1 MEERLE
7 FLRELGVD
15 VVKAARDFPPL
26 LGCSI
31 SRNFIPVLDYLES
44 IPVSRA
50 SLPLIVQKYPRIL
63 YSSVVVDL
71 MPVVNF
77 LLGLGV
83 QKPNLERVLACYPQ
97 ILGSKLEG
105 NMSTAVAYLV
115 SVGVALRSVGGIVT
129 ECPEIL
135 GMPVGEDLLP
145 KVGFL
150 VGLGIT
156 KEKVAQIIERQ
167 PQILMLPLET
177 QLRPTV
183 QALLEAGVQADAVG
197 AVVAK
202 FPDLLGLAMS
212 EVLAR
217 KAAWL
222 VDEVGVPESQ
232 VAQVITRLPQ
242 ILAIDEDHA
251 RTKISFLVK
260 RGFTAAQVAGMV
272 AACPQI
278 LGLSITASLAPR
290 LDFLVD
296 IMRRPLV
303 EAAEYPAYF
312 MFSVERLRPRYE
324 KVQAAGL
331 KCSLPWMLGCSDEA
345 FLELLAQ
352 EEVMEGPAFVDFVE
366 GPLRQPSRQVVLC
379 GHFRLLLD
387 RDRVPRSLWE
397 AHGDFEAVVVR
408 HLLHEGV
415 DVVLGRGQRRAAL
428 HGGLDEL
435 RLHLH
440 VVRLLLELVHGL
452 GDLLE
457 VVGGERGVEGLD
469 DVAHGLGDDVHLGL
483 RVEARDDGVEARG
496 QAQVVELLRALA
508 DGVLG
513 VDARAVHVAL
523 LDGALHLEL
532 LLLLLLLALLG
543 LAHQR
548 LGREAQLEDLLQQLL
563 LVAHASGTL
572 PQRPRRPAR
581 SRARCLC
588 RWRAPH

>member
-1 MEERLE
+1 MACLLAAGALSSYGGCWAWQGLPVGLFEDLALPSDVAIMEERLE

-15 VVKAARDFPPL
+15 VIKAAQDFPPL

-31 SRNFIPVLDYLES
+31 SRNFIPVLDYLDS

-202 FPDLLGLAMS
+202 FPDFLGLAMS
-212 EVLAR
+212 QVLAR

-222 VDEVGVPESQ
+222 VDEVGVHKNQ
-232 VAQVITRLPQ
+232 VAQVVTRLPQ
-242 ILAIDEDHA
+242 ILAIDEEHA
-251 RTKISFLVK
+251 RTKLSFLVE

-331 KCSLPWMLGCSDEA
+331 KCSLPWMLGCSEEA
-345 FLELLAQ
+345 FLELVAQ
-352 EEVMEGPAFVDFVE
+352 EEVVEGPAFVDFVE
-366 GPLRQPSRQVVLC
+366 GPVVLSPVTV
-379 GHFRLLLD
+379 D
-387 RDRVPRSLWE
+387 R
-397 AHGDFEAVVVR
+397 R
-408 HLLHEGV
+408 H
-415 DVVLGRGQRRAAL
+415 
-428 HGGLDEL
+428 
-435 RLHLH
+435 
-440 VVRLLLELVHGL
+440 
-452 GDLLE
+452 
-457 VVGGERGVEGLD
+457 
-469 DVAHGLGDDVHLGL
+469 
-483 RVEARDDGVEARG
+483 
-496 QAQVVELLRALA
+496 
-508 DGVLG
+508 
-513 VDARAVHVAL
+513 
-523 LDGALHLEL
+523 
-532 LLLLLLLALLG
+532 
-543 LAHQR
+543 
-548 LGREAQLEDLLQQLL
+548 
-563 LVAHASGTL
+563 
-572 PQRPRRPAR
+572 
-581 SRARCLC
+581 
-588 RWRAPH
+588 